1 MATRLALLT
10 QASTSLVKT
19 QPSSNTCPSTT
30 RATTLLVSSSRDRST
45 STKTRALSARTI
57 AASTTQTQMH
67 SSSVST
73 DSLIGPMPSTET
85 SSPTCHLALLPRL
98 APPAI
103 VMDVAFKIRPLLL
116 ITLLMASWLQ
126 LRTRVPVVLAGLS
139 LATPLPRVPSP
150 RRLTHHLSI
159 FQNSTWLIAQSTLQ
173 ISVARTTVHTVA
185 KAPG

>member
-173 ISVARTTVHTVA
+173 ISVARTMVHTVA